1 MTVPTPSSA
10 AARPAPVVRSP
21 TTVSSGPGR
30 RLSTRTAVPAARAR
44 RTTARPSVPVPP
56 VITRRCYRYAVRM
69 NPTEVLEKARD
80 VLTARGTVGDPIH
93 HDGVVVVPVAK
104 VLSGGGGGM
113 GQDTAEK
120 EGRGGGF
127 GITSTPVGAF
137 VIKDGAVSWR
147 PAVD

>member
-1 MTVPTPSSA
+1 
-10 AARPAPVVRSP
+10 
-21 TTVSSGPGR
+21 
-30 RLSTRTAVPAARAR
+30 
-44 RTTARPSVPVPP
+44 
-56 VITRRCYRYAVRM
+56 M

-104 VLSGGGGGM
+104 VLSGGGDGM

-147 PAVD
+147 PAVDVNKIILGGQVVAIVALLTVRAIVKARRRRR